1 MEINFIRMNFIKW
14 WFFWPKYGIL
24 WIY

>member
-1 MEINFIRMNFIKW
+1 MVINFIRRNFIKW
-14 WFFWPKYGIL
+14 WFWPECGIL